1 MAGSLDAGLQLAAF
15 DLCNDVGRTYT
26 VQGNSAQTYDPTT
39 GISRSIATA
48 SMTVLGSPPLDY
60 DISMIDEKNVQ
71 RGDVRV
77 IVPFK
82 QSDTKTLDSID
93 FASFRRDR
101 PGQTFDI
108 DGDTLTAVTV
118 KPLHSGA
125 QIAAFEFQLRR

>member
-1 MAGSLDAGLQLAAF
+1 
-15 DLCNDVGRTYT
+15 
-26 VQGNSAQTYDPTT
+26 
-39 GISRSIATA
+39 
-48 SMTVLGSPPLDY
+48 MTVLGSPPLDY

-118 KPLHSGA
+118 RPLHSGS